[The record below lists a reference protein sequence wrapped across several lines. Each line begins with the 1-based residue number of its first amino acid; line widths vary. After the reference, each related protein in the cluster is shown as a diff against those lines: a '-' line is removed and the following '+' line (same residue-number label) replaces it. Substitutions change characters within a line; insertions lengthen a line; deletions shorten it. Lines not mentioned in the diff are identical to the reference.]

1 MDKFDG
7 QTGSQP
13 ATRKHFAA
21 RSALRLAGL
30 RKLLAAVVLAGLC
43 GAATQAQE
51 PAANAQQPGP
61 EPVTAVLADIPQP
74 RHLAAALADP
84 DSRADTLLTVVAVA
98 RLLDYAAQAD
108 PTRAAELEARFRE
121 ERAWLDRLAVRYPTL
136 PSRPSLFDPSA
147 WYLLEELQQQGLSP
161 SMLTSPLGPDSTSL
175 LRQVFDRND
184 ERLAAALL
192 PELLPYMERDS
203 TALWLYLR
211 RQLPADPALSAVVSA
226 LNADW
231 FDPWAAAEPP
241 APAGNEAESDVIAAS
256 VENLRAVV
264 GAAMTVGPP
273 DTLRTKRLR
282 FDLLQA
288 LPVLPGPAAA
298 DAAYLLA
305 LTSAVDG
312 LYRREYLAFTGT
324 LLWVA
329 TDLLLA
335 ETPADAE
342 WRSPVP
348 RLLTELLPGLSN
360 TYAGDFSQVDARIN
374 ASLAAVFDVTQYL
387 QSAAPAPERRAALR
401 REVADAVAQLVLLIP
416 DMDYYFDQPVRQ
428 RIAEE
433 VDVCISIMAGRDE
446 RGGISLSR
454 QQFDGCLASLVGMAN
469 ELASRAELAGDAD
482 GPFGT
487 EQLRREMLLT
497 PWQRINY
504 TLGYLHHRHPSGCEL
519 PAQPLPNP
527 LEWSSLVTVVVWFAR
542 QAPLYLQTP
551 ENEARLAALR
561 RSGNELLDTWVRQV
575 DCISGAGT
583 GLNDPVVRGLADYR
597 RALDD
602 LVAGLRE
609 AELAFR
615 EDRLKPGSDVMLHSD
630 ATQPTA
636 FRSEDLVI
644 GPCDAS
650 RICEMAGRLDATR
663 ALIGLFPDPYL
674 IADQTGL
681 GEIEICYDSL
691 QWVDRRSEPVRADD
705 PFVANYFGRLS
716 FDLVGR
722 YHEGGE
728 TTDVFGFNFVSP
740 GEYHYLFAAATE
752 EVLGDSCPVEWIGSR
767 IVTGLGGDERLRIV
781 PDRLTYLAAARSL
794 PSQVIAANWGR
805 SEEWRDS
812 FVTGRGVAPHAYEPV
827 RGIVDRVNRHLRAL
841 YQAEQSMLYNALL
854 RPDVATG
861 LDREHSLYERLE
873 ELTVYKSLLRSYM
886 VLFYPQFMLDASDV
900 RAALE
905 GHGSLLSRR
914 VLQDFREANVAV
926 SSINETGL
934 ERLDRLQA
942 LWSRQPEVI
951 RRTGSTAVSVAHAVA
966 RLDALHDEV
975 FVQPRR
981 ASAPAAA
988 APAPA
993 ATSATG
999 D

>member
-1 MDKFDG
+1 M
-7 QTGSQP
+7 GSKP
-13 ATRKHFAA
+13 AFRKREPRPSGWPAA
-21 RSALRLAGL
+21 PLRA
-30 RKLLAAVVLAGLC
+30 LLAAASIGLYS
-43 GAATQAQE
+43 GPMLGQE
-51 PAANAQQPGP
+51 PEAAAAPAA
-61 EPVTAVLADIPQP
+61 EFATAVLAEIPQP

-84 DSRADTLLTVVAVA
+84 DSRADSLLTVIAVA
-98 RLLDYAAQAD
+98 RLLDYASQAD
-108 PTRAAELEARFRE
+108 LQRAAELETRFRE
-121 ERAWLDRLAVRYPTL
+121 ERGWLDRLAARYTPL
-136 PSRPSLFDPSA
+136 PSRPSLFDPAA
-147 WYLLEELQQQGLSP
+147 WYLLLELGQQGLSP
-161 SMLTSPLGPDSTSL
+161 GMLTSPLGPDSTSL

-184 ERLAAALL
+184 ERIAAALL

-203 TALWLYLR
+203 TALWRYLR
-211 RQLPADPALSAVVSA
+211 EQLPGDPALTAVVSA

-241 APAGNEAESDVIAAS
+241 APAASEAQTDLIAAS

-264 GAAMTVGPP
+264 SAAMTIGPP
-273 DTLRTKRLR
+273 DTLRMKRLR
-282 FDLLQA
+282 FELLQA
-288 LPVLPGPAAA
+288 LPELPGPAAA

-305 LTSAVDG
+305 LTSAVEG

-335 ETPADAE
+335 EPAPDAE
-342 WRSPVP
+342 WRSPLP

-360 TYAGDFSQVDARIN
+360 AYAGDFSEVDPRIN

-387 QSAAPAPERRAALR
+387 QSASPAPDRRAALR
-401 REVADAVAQLVLLIP
+401 QEVADAVAQLVLLIP
-416 DMDYYFDQPVRQ
+416 DMGYYFEQPVRQ

-433 VDVCISIMAGRDE
+433 VDICLSIMAGRDQ
-446 RGGISLSR
+446 RGGADMSR
-454 QQFDGCLASLVGMAN
+454 QQFDGCLESLVGMAN
-469 ELASRAELAGDAD
+469 ELASRAELAGDPD

-504 TLGYLHHRHPSGCEL
+504 TLGYLHDRHPSGCER
-519 PAQPLPNP
+519 PDQPLPNP
-527 LEWSSLVTVVVWFAR
+527 LEWSSLATVVVWFAR
-542 QAPLYLQTP
+542 QAPVYVQTP

-561 RSGNELLDTWVRQV
+561 RSGDELIETWVRQV

-583 GLNDPVVRGLADYR
+583 GLNDPVVRGLGDYR

-602 LVAGLRE
+602 LVAGVRE
-609 AELAFR
+609 AELEFR
-615 EDRLKPGSDVMLHSD
+615 ESRLKPGSDVMLHSD
-630 ATQPTA
+630 ANQRTA
-636 FRSEDLVI
+636 FRNEELAI

-650 RICEMAGRLDATR
+650 RVCEMSGRLDATR

-681 GEIEICYDSL
+681 GEIEICYDNL

-705 PFVANYFGRLS
+705 PFVANYYGRLS

-728 TTDVFGFNFVSP
+728 TTEVFGFNFVSP

-767 IVTGLGGDERLRIV
+767 IVTGLGDDERVRIV

-805 SEEWRDS
+805 NEEWRDS
-812 FVTGRGVAPHAYEPV
+812 FVTGRGVTPHAYEPG

-841 YQAEQSMLYNALL
+841 YQEEQSMLYNALL
-854 RPDVATG
+854 RPGAAGGFLQED
-861 LDREHSLYERLE
+861 SLYERLE

-914 VLQDFREANVAV
+914 ILQGFREANVAV
-926 SSINETGL
+926 SSINEAGL

-951 RRTGSTAVSVAHAVA
+951 RRSGSTAVSVAHAMA
-966 RLDALHDEV
+966 RLDALHDEF

-981 ASAPAAA
+981 AATPAAIITT
-988 APAPA
+988 PAPV
-993 ATSATG
+993 TVSAG